1 MLKLF
6 IRYVYVG
13 VLSSAINLACFCALF
28 ILIIFSQE
36 ISNVIAFC
44 VAVTFSF
51 FVNSKWVFKAKETSC
66 REASLPL
73 KVKKTY
79 IQSAYEHQCQSW
91 LLALKSWHA
100 NQQSNLLIFFIKL
113 EVI

>member
-28 ILIIFSQE
+28 ILIIFSQD

-51 FVNSKWVFKAKETSC
+51 FVNAKWVFKAKETSC
-66 REASLPL
+66 RESSLPI

-79 IQSAYEHQCQSW
+79 IQPAYEHQCQCQSW
-91 LLALKSWHA
+91 LLALKSWHT
-100 NQQSNLLIFFIKL
+100 NQQYNLLIFFI
-113 EVI
+113 

>member
-13 VLSSAINLACFCALF
+13 VLSDAINLVCFCALF

-36 ISNVIAFC
+36 ISNVIAFF
-44 VAVTFSF
+44 VAVMFSF
-51 FVNSKWVFKAKETSC
+51 CFNAILMFKAKETSG

-73 KVKKTY
+73 NVKKTY
-79 IQSAYEHQCQSW
+79 THPAYEHQCQSW
-91 LLALKSWHA
+91 LQALK
-100 NQQSNLLIFFIKL
+100 
-113 EVI
+113 